1 MEDAKQAVE
10 ELKENP
16 EFSRSPT
23 NPTLLPIGETY
34 RSKLLDNL
42 KTLKKFNLL
51 TTDSLRSAYS
61 FAFMVQ
67 ETPIQPS
74 DLKVLSY
81 FADHP
86 FTTLVKA
93 AEKLNIAPKTVSR
106 SLDRLGDRNGLRF
119 HCFLNQA
126 AFNLQTIMVFFVP
139 RDDSEWQ
146 LIERALYSF
155 PFTKTLLKTSMTD
168 LGYISI
174 VLPNTSECLR
184 VFYESIKVLST
195 TVFDYV
201 SIHPQ
206 TGTGADSNI
215 SLYRGGKWA
224 FPDEF
229 ASLIQENGIKNLD
242 SLPILWST
250 EYKHDLTKTDFY
262 IGAEMKL
269 DVRASPSKIS
279 EDLRYRG
286 TELDPRRVGQSM
298 KKLQNQDLLL
308 PYVSFAGTGL
318 SANFC
323 FEIVCDDEWKTRL
336 VTAIG
341 KIPTSI
347 YYLSSRG
354 IIVWIQVPSYHQVDY
369 YKILRNLEEEPG
381 VKSVQPIM
389 TIKQVGSRTVLDL
402 VKNLTYG
409 SRGWSGDP
417 LRFDLAAHVADRI

>member
-23 NPTLLPIGETY
+23 NPTLLPIGESY

-93 AEKLNIAPKTVSR
+93 AENLSVAPKTVSR

-119 HCFLNQA
+119 HSFLDQA
-126 AFNLQTIMVFFVP
+126 AFNLQTVMVFFIP
-139 RDDSEWQ
+139 GDDSEWE
-146 LIERALYSF
+146 LVEKALYSF

-168 LGYISI
+168 LGYISV
-174 VLPNTSECLR
+174 VLPNSSECLR
-184 VFYESIKVLST
+184 VFYESIKALST
-195 TVFDYV
+195 TVFDYM

-206 TGTGADSNI
+206 MGTGASSNI
-215 SLYRGGKWA
+215 SLYQGGKWS
-224 FPDEF
+224 FPEEF
-229 ASLIQENGIKNLD
+229 ASLIYEDGVKNPDGLH
-242 SLPILWST
+242 ILWST
-250 EYKHDLTKTDFY
+250 EYKPDLTKADFY

-279 EDLRYRG
+279 EGLRYRG
-286 TELDPRRVGQSM
+286 IEVDSRKAAQSM
-298 KKLQNQDLLL
+298 KKLQNEDLLL

-336 VTAIG
+336 VAAIG

-354 IIVWIQVPSYHQVDY
+354 IILWIQVPSYHQVDY
-369 YKILRNLEEEPG
+369 YKILRTLEEELG

-402 VKNLTYG
+402 VRNLTYG
-409 SRGWSGDP
+409 RRGWSGDP
-417 LRFDLAAHVADRI
+417 LEFDLAAHVADRI